1 MNEERKQGKNKG
13 KNKQTDE
20 RPKHTSTK
28 GHKMNTH
35 TSESMEEWKEEKGK
49 TNNEWTPKQM
59 YKWYENPVQYI
70 NPLTPKSDQYLI
82 SPYNITSES
91 HINVMRIKEMI
102 TN

>member
-1 MNEERKQGKNKG
+1 MNNQNIQVQK
-13 KNKQTDE
+13 D
-20 RPKHTSTK
+20 TK
-28 GHKMNTH
+28 WTH
-35 TSESMEEWKEEKGK
+35 AQSMEEWKKEKGK

-91 HINVMRIKEMI
+91 HINVMRIKEVI